1 MSTYINTEIKP
12 FNATAYHNGRIRF
25 RCLTL
30 T

>member
-1 MSTYINTEIKP
+1 MSTYINTEIKL
-12 FNATAYHNGRIRF
+12 FNATAYHNGKSF